1 MKEDIKPPKVEDVA
15 IAIVRE
21 ANDKGEPG
29 WMVYFVSMRD
39 HLIEGVLVGSN
50 GYGNDQDEPT
60 RTSELRHSLNEV
72 PAMSFAKVEP
82 IMEDVFHLFNQY
94 WVSFFYDGKMYDK
107 KYVFVPDAISEKN
120 LVQVPV
126 LLKMGVMIR

>member
-1 MKEDIKPPKVEDVA
+1 
-15 IAIVRE
+15 
-21 ANDKGEPG
+21 
-29 WMVYFVSMRD
+29 
-39 HLIEGVLVGSN
+39 
-50 GYGNDQDEPT
+50 
-60 RTSELRHSLNEV
+60 
-72 PAMSFAKVEP
+72 MSFAKVEP

>member
-21 ANDKGEPG
+21 ANDKGELG

-39 HLIEGVLVGSN
+39 HLIEGVLVRSN
-50 GYGNDQDEPT
+50 GYSNDRDEPT

-82 IMEDVFHLFNQY
+82 IMEDVFHLFN
-94 WVSFFYDGKMYDK
+94 
-107 KYVFVPDAISEKN
+107 
-120 LVQVPV
+120 
-126 LLKMGVMIR
+126 